1 MPEEFRVV
9 SHGALTASQL
19 SALRGLFDRE
29 YLAEYGGWDPD
40 RPYGYSPAS
49 VHILAF
55 VGSALVGHV
64 GFQTRTLTVG
74 EAEVTVAGT
83 GGVLVD
89 EVARGSGLG
98 RRLMRRAQEAM
109 WEDERIQFGYLGC
122 REGVIPFY
130 ESAGWQRV
138 RAVERH
144 TSMQDPRSTVVSS
157 DGPLLVFPIRGRDWP
172 AGEIDLRGTPW

>member
-9 SHGALTASQL
+9 SHRALTGSQA

-29 YLAEYGGWDPD
+29 YLAEYGAWDPD

-49 VHILAF
+49 VHTLAF
-55 VGSALVGHV
+55 VNSTLVGHV
-64 GFQTRTLTVG
+64 GYQVRTITVAG
-74 EAEVTVAGT
+74 AEVPVAGT

-89 EVARGSGLG
+89 EAARGSGLG

-109 WEDERIQFGYLGC
+109 WADERIQFGYLGC
-122 REGVIPFY
+122 REAVVPFY

-157 DGPLLVFPIRGRDWP
+157 DPLLVFPLRGDEWP
-172 AGEIDLRGTPW
+172 TGEIDHRGTPW